1 MTKALF
7 KKQLMEVFAWVYKDR
22 KTGKIRTAKSIAVY
36 VVLYLFLFGFLGS
49 VFYIAADS
57 LCKPLL
63 QVQMGWF
70 YWCLM
75 GLISVFLGVF
85 GSVFNTYSSLY
96 TAKDNDLL
104 LSMPIPTAQILLVR
118 LFGVYAMG
126 LMYELIVM
134 VPTVIVWFLNAPFLI
149 LGTVCVV
156 LIPFVLSVFVLVLSA
171 VLGWVVA
178 LIAGKLKHKNIITVF
193 ISLAFITAYYYVY
206 SKAYSFLQTL
216 LANAEAVGQKMKSA
230 LYPLYQ
236 MGLAAEGNILS
247 MVIFT
252 AIIGALFLVVYFVLS
267 KSFLGL
273 ATANRGSAKKKYK
286 EQKQKAKSVGTALL
300 QKELRRFLGSANYML
315 NCGLGIIFMPV
326 AAVMLFWK
334 SGTIREFLA
343 LPFLQNFLP
352 LLAVGG
358 ICMIATMNDMTAP
371 SVSLEGKSLWLV
383 QSFPIDSRQVLG
395 AKLKLHLLLTVI
407 PAIPLIA
414 AVEWLIKPD
423 LIFGVLIPIAVVL
436 FVLLMGTLGL
446 CVNLKMPNLN
456 WTSEI
461 VPIKQSIGVMI
472 TMFGGWAIIVAFAVA
487 YFLTDSVFSP
497 LGYLALVCGILLVAG
512 VILLRWLLTKG
523 SKIFGS
529 L

>member
-22 KTGKIRTAKSIAVY
+22 KSGKIRTAKSIAVY

-63 QVQMGWF
+63 TVQMGWF

-75 GLISVFLGVF
+75 GLISIFLGVF

-96 TAKDNDLL
+96 SAKDNDLL
-104 LSMPIPTAQILLVR
+104 LSMPIPTSKILLVR

-134 VPTVIVWFLNAPFLI
+134 VPTVIVWFLNAPFSVI
-149 LGTVCVV
+149 GTVCVV

-193 ISLAFITAYYYVY
+193 ISIAFIAAYYYVY
-206 SKAYSFLQTL
+206 GKAYSILQTL
-216 LANAEAVGQKMKSA
+216 LANAEAVGKKMKSV
-230 LYPLYQ
+230 LYSLYQ

-252 AIIGALFLVVYFVLS
+252 AIIGALFLVVYLVLAR
-267 KSFLGL
+267 SFLGL
-273 ATANRGSAKKKYK
+273 ATANKGSVKKEYK
-286 EQKQKAKSVGTALL
+286 GQKQKEKSVSGALL

-334 SGTIREFLA
+334 AGTVREFLA
-343 LPFLQNFLP
+343 LPFLQNILP
-352 LLAVGG
+352 LLAVAG

-371 SVSLEGKSLWLV
+371 SVSLEGKNLWLV
-383 QSFPIDSRQVLG
+383 QSFPVDSRQVLW
-395 AKLKLHLLLTVI
+395 AKLKLHLILTLI
-407 PAIPLIA
+407 PAMPLIV
-414 AVEWLIKPD
+414 AVEWLIKPN
-423 LIFGVLIPIAVVL
+423 LIFGVLIPVAVVL

-461 VPIKQSIGVMI
+461 VPIKQSMSVMI
-472 TMFGGWAIIVAFAVA
+472 ALFGGWAIIVAFAVV
-487 YFLTDSVFSP
+487 YFLLDSIFSP
-497 LGYLALVCGILLVAG
+497 LWYLAAVS
-512 VILLRWLLTKG
+512 VILVVACIVLLHWLFTKG
-523 SKIFGS
+523 TKIFEK